1 MRSWLGKHAVCF
13 LCYIFLS
20 GDSSS
25 IESRA
30 LRGTRSS
37 FNNQDS
43 AESDPLD
50 THLRNSTNIDLAGS
64 LRRYEAAKWIDESSR
79 TADDGNAGSATT
91 GASTEP
97 LWHRDFL
104 VCRSKRLA
112 LVMASRLA

>member
-20 GDSSS
+20 GDSAS

-30 LRGTRSS
+30 LRGTSSS
-37 FNNQDS
+37 FINNQDS

-50 THLRNSTNIDLAGS
+50 TNPRNSTNTALGGS
-64 LRRYEAAKWIDESSR
+64 LRRYEAAKWRDESSS
-79 TADDGNAGSATT
+79 AVEVGSAYSAAT
-91 GASTEP
+91 GASAEP

-104 VCRSKRLA
+104 VCLSK
-112 LVMASRLA
+112 